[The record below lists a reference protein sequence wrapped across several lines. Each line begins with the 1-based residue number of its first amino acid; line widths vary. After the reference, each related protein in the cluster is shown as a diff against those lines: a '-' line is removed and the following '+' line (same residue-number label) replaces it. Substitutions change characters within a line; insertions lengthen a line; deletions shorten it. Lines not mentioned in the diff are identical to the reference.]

1 MRLKFILQILLL
13 LSILIILFTF
23 YYTFLRDKNIENT
36 ISNNN
41 NQTSVDENDETFSNE
56 LINVEYNSSDKY
68 GNTFYLNAER
78 AFISLEDQA
87 DNEVNLQG
95 VVSIINIKNRGIIN
109 IFSKKAIYNK
119 INHNTSFYEDVRIE
133 YLDNLIVSQNL
144 DVLFTDNL
152 STIYSNVSY
161 KNNNLNLTTDII
173 LIDMLTGDIK
183 LKMLNKNNKVN
194 LITNYEFIN

>member
-1 MRLKFILQILLL
+1 M
-13 LSILIILFTF
+13 
-23 YYTFLRDKNIENT
+23 
-36 ISNNN
+36 
-41 NQTSVDENDETFSNE
+41 
-56 LINVEYNSSDKY
+56 
-68 GNTFYLNAER
+68 
-78 AFISLEDQA
+78 
-87 DNEVNLQG
+87 
-95 VVSIINIKNRGIIN
+95 
-109 IFSKKAIYNK
+109 
-119 INHNTSFYEDVRIE
+119 RIE

-194 LITNYEFIN
+194 LSTNYEFIN

>member
-1 MRLKFILQILLL
+1 MKL
-13 LSILIILFTF
+13 
-23 YYTFLRDKNIENT
+23 NI
-36 ISNNN
+36 
-41 NQTSVDENDETFSNE
+41 
-56 LINVEYNSSDKY
+56 
-68 GNTFYLNAER
+68 
-78 AFISLEDQA
+78 
-87 DNEVNLQG
+87 
-95 VVSIINIKNRGIIN
+95 
-109 IFSKKAIYNK
+109 
-119 INHNTSFYEDVRIE
+119 
-133 YLDNLIVSQNL
+133 LDNLIASQNL

>member
-1 MRLKFILQILLL
+1 M
-13 LSILIILFTF
+13 
-23 YYTFLRDKNIENT
+23 
-36 ISNNN
+36 
-41 NQTSVDENDETFSNE
+41 
-56 LINVEYNSSDKY
+56 
-68 GNTFYLNAER
+68 
-78 AFISLEDQA
+78 
-87 DNEVNLQG
+87 
-95 VVSIINIKNRGIIN
+95 
-109 IFSKKAIYNK
+109 
-119 INHNTSFYEDVRIE
+119 RIE

-194 LITNYEFIN
+194 LTTNYEFIN

>member
-1 MRLKFILQILLL
+1 M
-13 LSILIILFTF
+13 
-23 YYTFLRDKNIENT
+23 
-36 ISNNN
+36 
-41 NQTSVDENDETFSNE
+41 
-56 LINVEYNSSDKY
+56 
-68 GNTFYLNAER
+68 
-78 AFISLEDQA
+78 
-87 DNEVNLQG
+87 
-95 VVSIINIKNRGIIN
+95 
-109 IFSKKAIYNK
+109 
-119 INHNTSFYEDVRIE
+119 RIE
-133 YLDNLIVSQNL
+133 YLDNLIASQNL